1 MSKRILI
8 VGGVAGGASTAARLR
23 RLDEQADIVMYERGA
38 FVSFANCGLPYHV
51 GGVIADE
58 DKLLVAKP
66 ALFADRFRIAVK
78 ARHEVVAIDRAAK
91 TVIVRDLAAGQEFQD
106 HYDALVL
113 SPGATAI
120 VPPIPGIDGPGIFT
134 MRTIPDAR
142 AVKGWIAERKA
153 TRAVVIGGGFIGLE
167 MVENLRHLGLAVTLV
182 EKADQVMPPLDAEM
196 AAPVRRHLEANGVAV
211 RLGDG
216 ATAFDQG
223 ADGAITVRTEQG
235 AALTTDLVIL
245 AIGVRPDTTLAKQ
258 AGLACG
264 PRGGIRVD
272 AQMRTS
278 DPAIWAVGDA
288 VEITDAVTG
297 GPTLLALAGPANR
310 QGRIAAAAICGRAP
324 AFRGVQGTAVCGLF
338 GLTVAST
345 GASVKALVRSGST
358 DFTVIHLHPAHHVGY
373 YPGANPI
380 NLKLVF
386 RPSDG
391 KVLGAQAVG
400 TEGVE
405 KRIDVI
411 AMAIQMGATVEDL
424 AEAELC
430 YAPQYGAAKDPVN
443 LAGMIAV
450 NHLRGDAPIAQWSDV
465 NEHVTLLDVREP
477 GEWQAGHHP
486 LAVHI
491 PLHQLRDRIGELPQR
506 RPVLVTC
513 AVGLRAHTAV
523 RILRQRGI
531 DARNITGGWTTW
543 KHIQDALAH

>member
-1 MSKRILI
+1 MTKRILI

-51 GGVIADE
+51 GGVIAEE

-91 TVIVRDLAAGQEFQD
+91 SITVRDLATGQDFQD
-106 HYDALVL
+106 RYDALVL

-120 VPPIPGIDGPGIFT
+120 IPPIAGIDGPGIFT

-182 EKADQVMPPLDAEM
+182 EKAEQVMPPIDAEM
-196 AAPVRRHLEANGVAV
+196 AAPVRRHLEANQVVV

-216 ATAFDQG
+216 ATAFERQ
-223 ADGAITVRTEQG
+223 ADGTITVRTEQG
-235 AALTTDLVIL
+235 AALATDLVIL

-258 AGLACG
+258 AGLELG
-264 PRGGIRVD
+264 SRGGIRVD
-272 AQMRTS
+272 AQLRTS

-288 VEITDAVTG
+288 VEVADAVSG
-297 GPTLLALAGPANR
+297 GATLLALAGPANR
-310 QGRIAAAAICGRAP
+310 QGRLAAASICGRAP
-324 AFRGVQGTAVCGLF
+324 AFRGVQGTAVVGLF

-345 GASVKALVRSGST
+345 GASVKSLVRSGST
-358 DFTVIHLHPAHHVGY
+358 DFAVIHLHPAHHVGY
-373 YPGANPI
+373 YPGAKPI

-391 KVLGAQAVG
+391 RVLGAQAVG

-411 AMAIQMGATVEDL
+411 AMAIQMGGTVEDL

-430 YAPQYGAAKDPVN
+430 YAPQFGAAKDPVN
-443 LAGMIAV
+443 IAGMIAM
-450 NHLRGDAPIAQWSDV
+450 NHQSGDAPIAQWSDV
-465 NEHVTLLDVREP
+465 NEGVTLLDVREP

-486 LAVHI
+486 QAVHI
-491 PLHQLRDRIGELPQR
+491 PLHQLRSRSGELPRQ
-506 RPVLVTC
+506 RPVLVHC
-513 AVGLRAHTAV
+513 AVGLRAHNAV
-523 RILRQRGI
+523 RILRQQGF

-543 KHIQDALAH
+543 KHIQDA